1 MIYLLLSIASSS
13 VIFVVFKL
21 FDRFKINRLHAI
33 VINYITASSLGI
45 LLSQD
50 SIVIASIPQQD
61 WFLYAVGLGFL
72 FILIFNL
79 MAITTQRS
87 GLSVVSVA
95 TKMSVVIPILFGILY
110 YNDSLS
116 VLKISGIVLAL
127 MAVYLASVKSK
138 DGIKLKKTLLIFPA
152 LVFLGSGIIDI
163 SIKYIEGKYLSEGD
177 LPIFLT
183 TVFGTAGITGLLI
196 IGIQMLRKHFTFKV
210 KSILAGI
217 CLGIPNYGSMYF
229 LVKALRNDTFDSSTI
244 FTINNV
250 GIVMVSTLIGIT
262 LFTEKLQFKNWIGIA
277 LAVISIILV
286 SLS

>member
-13 VIFVVFKL
+13 IIFVVFKL
-21 FDRFKINRLHAI
+21 FARFKINTLHAI
-33 VINYITASSLGI
+33 VVNYITASTIGI
-45 LLSQD
+45 LLYQGDLILS
-50 SIVIASIPQQD
+50 SIPQQG
-61 WFLYAVGLGFL
+61 WFFNAVALGFL

-110 YNDSLS
+110 YKDSLGI
-116 VLKISGIVLAL
+116 LKISGIILAL
-127 MAVYLASVKSK
+127 IAVYLASVKPK
-138 DGIKLKKTLLIFPA
+138 NGIALKKTHLIFPA

-163 SIKYIEGKYLSEGD
+163 SIKYIEDKYLNTGD

-183 TVFGTAGITGLLI
+183 TVFGTAGITGLFI
-196 IGIQMLRKHFTFKV
+196 VGGQVLRKRFTFNV
-210 KSILAGI
+210 KNILAGI

-229 LVKALRNDTFDSSTI
+229 LVKALQNDAFDSSTI

-250 GIVMVSTLIGIT
+250 GVVMISTLLGIT
-262 LFTEKLQFKNWIGIA
+262 LFTEKLHLKNWIGIA

>member
-21 FDRFKINRLHAI
+21 FSRFKINTLHAI
-33 VINYITASSLGI
+33 VVNYITASTLG
-45 LLSQD
+45 LLLYNGD
-50 SIVIASIPQQD
+50 IVISSIPQQA
-61 WFLYAVGLGFL
+61 WFFNAVALGFL

-79 MAITTQRS
+79 MALTTQRS

-110 YNDSLS
+110 YKEPLGA
-116 VLKISGIVLAL
+116 LKTSGIIIALA
-127 MAVYLASVKSK
+127 AVYLASIKSN
-138 DGIKLKKTLLIFPA
+138 DGIAIKKSNLIFPA
-152 LVFLGSGIIDI
+152 LVFLGSGIIDT
-163 SIKYIEGKYLSEGD
+163 SIKYIEGKYLNSGD

-183 TVFGTAGITGLLI
+183 TVFGTAGSIGFLI
-196 IGIQMLRKHFTFKV
+196 IGSQILRKRFTFDV
-210 KSILAGI
+210 KNILAGI

-244 FTINNV
+244 FTMNNV
-250 GIVMVSTLIGIT
+250 GVVMISTLVGIA
-262 LFTEKLQFKNWIGIA
+262 LFTEKLQLKNWIGIA

>member
-13 VIFVVFKL
+13 IIFVVFKL
-21 FDRFKINRLHAI
+21 FSRFKINTLHAI
-33 VINYITASSLGI
+33 VVNYITASTLGI
-45 LLSQD
+45 LLYQGGV
-50 SIVIASIPQQD
+50 VISSIPQQD
-61 WFLYAVGLGFL
+61 WFFNAVALGFL

-79 MAITTQRS
+79 MALTTQRS

-110 YNDSLS
+110 YKESLGI
-116 VLKISGIVLAL
+116 LKASGIIIAL
-127 MAVYLASVKSK
+127 IAVYLASVKSK
-138 DGIKLKKTLLIFPA
+138 DGIPFKKTTLIFPA

-163 SIKYIEGKYLSEGD
+163 SIKYIEGKYLNTGD
-177 LPIFLT
+177 LPMFLT
-183 TVFGTAGITGLLI
+183 TVFGTAGIVGLLI
-196 IGIQMLRKHFTFKV
+196 IGSQMLRKRFTFDIKN
-210 KSILAGI
+210 ILAGI

-229 LVKALRNDTFDSSTI
+229 LVKALRHDTFDSSTI

-250 GIVMVSTLIGIT
+250 GVVMISTFIGIT

>member
-1 MIYLLLSIASSS
+1 MIYLLLSIASSC

-21 FDRFKINRLHAI
+21 FARFKVNTLQAI
-33 VINYITASSLGI
+33 VFNYLTASTLGV
-45 LLSQD
+45 LLYEGPFTTS
-50 SIVIASIPQQD
+50 SIPQQD
-61 WFLYAVGLGFL
+61 WFSSAVALGFL

-95 TKMSVVIPILFGILY
+95 TKMSVVIPILFGIFY
-110 YNDSLS
+110 YKESLG
-116 VLKISGIVLAL
+116 VLKASGIIIAL
-127 MAVYLASVKSK
+127 IAVYLASVTSK
-138 DGIKLKKTLLIFPA
+138 EGIPFKKTNLIFPA
-152 LVFLGSGIIDI
+152 LVFLGSGIIDT
-163 SIKYIEGKYLSEGD
+163 SIKYIEEKYLSEGD

-183 TVFGTAGITGLLI
+183 TVFGTAGIVGLLI
-196 IGIQMLRKHFTFKV
+196 IGSQLLRKRFTFKV
-210 KSILAGI
+210 KNILAGI

-229 LVKALRNDTFDSSTI
+229 LVKALRNDAFDSSTI

-250 GIVMVSTLIGIT
+250 GIVMISTLIGIT
-262 LFTEKLQFKNWIGIA
+262 LFTEKLHLKNWIGIA

>member
-21 FDRFKINRLHAI
+21 FGHFKINTLHAI
-33 VINYITASSLGI
+33 VVNYITASVLG
-45 LLSQD
+45 LLLYNG
-50 SIVIASIPQQD
+50 SITMTSIPQED
-61 WFLYAVGLGFL
+61 WFFNAVALGFL

-110 YNDSLS
+110 YKESLS
-116 VLKISGIVLAL
+116 ILKVSGIILAL

-138 DGIKLKKTLLIFPA
+138 DGIALKKTNLIFPA
-152 LVFLGSGIIDI
+152 LVFLGSGIIDT
-163 SIKYIEGKYLSEGD
+163 SIKYIEGKYLNTD
-177 LPIFLT
+177 QLPIFLT
-183 TVFGTAGITGLLI
+183 TVFGTAGSIGLLI
-196 IGIQMLRKHFTFKV
+196 VGSQVLRNRFTFDFKN
-210 KSILAGI
+210 ILAGI

-244 FTINNV
+244 FTINNLGV
-250 GIVMVSTLIGIT
+250 VMISTLVGIT
-262 LFTEKLQFKNWIGIA
+262 LFAEKLLLKNWIGIA
-277 LAVISIILV
+277 LAVISILLV